1 MISYSKTG
9 FKRLFYRFLVYKNK
23 SESKIYISF
32 FLSESMKPG
41 TRLVQIHAVDKDV
54 GRFGEITYMLGKIQR
69 N

>member
-1 MISYSKTG
+1 
-9 FKRLFYRFLVYKNK
+9 
-23 SESKIYISF
+23 
-32 FLSESMKPG
+32 MKPG